1 METFGRYELLRR
13 LANGGMGQIDL
24 ARQKGP
30 VGFQKLL
37 VVKRILPHLSEED
50 EFLKMFL
57 DEARIAALLNHPNIA
72 QTYESGD
79 VDGVYFMAMEY
90 VQGEPISRVVRKAHE
105 TLGGMPTA
113 LIVRIVA
120 DAAGALDYVHAARS
134 PSGRPLGLIHR
145 DVSPQNVMVSFHG
158 TVKLIDFGVAKAS
171 NKLSMTSVG
180 SIKGKYAYM
189 SPEQATGQP
198 LDGRSDIFGLS
209 TILYEQLTGAR
220 LFKRDTD
227 QGTLKAVVGH
237 RVPPPSSVVDGI
249 PEGLDE
255 VVLKGL
261 AKHRDERYQTA
272 SEFQL
277 ALEEV
282 LMHARLP
289 GSPGHLAAFMRELY
303 ARELEEDR
311 FATEPTVIFSV
322 PDALRQGGTD
332 SGTGSRSVSAPGKVS
347 TGSRG
352 GTSRRA
358 SGSNPGTGPGAPTA
372 QGRKSPAAAEAPRA
386 PKSSRR
392 RD

>member
-37 VVKRILPHLSEED
+37 VVKRILPHLSEDE

-72 QTYESGD
+72 QIYESGQAD
-79 VDGVYFMAMEY
+79 DIYYMAMEY
-90 VQGEPISRVVRKAHE
+90 VQGEPITQVVRKAE
-105 TLGGMPTA
+105 AQGRPMPVPL
-113 LIVRIVA
+113 LIRIIA
-120 DAAGALDYVHAARS
+120 DAAAALDYVHHAKS

-158 TVKLIDFGVAKAS
+158 TVKLIDFGVAKAA

-180 SIKGKYAYM
+180 AIKGKYAYM
-189 SPEQATGQP
+189 SPEQATDQE
-198 LDGRSDIFGLS
+198 LDGRSDIFGLA
-209 TILYEQLTGAR
+209 TILYEQLTGTR
-220 LFKRDTD
+220 LFKRETD
-227 QGTLKAVVGH
+227 HGTLKAVVGH

-249 PEGLDE
+249 PPGLDE
-255 VVLKGL
+255 VVLQGL
-261 AKHRDERYQTA
+261 AKHRDDRFERA
-272 SEFQL
+272 ADFQL

-303 ARELEEDR
+303 EQEIEEDR
-311 FATEPTVIFSV
+311 FSSEPTVIFYA
-322 PDALRQGGTD
+322 PDELRQKD
-332 SGTGSRSVSAPGKVS
+332 DPSRSGRRPAAPRNEGSGASHSPSRERSAS
-347 TGSRG
+347 GS
-352 GTSRRA
+352 GTSR
-358 SGSNPGTGPGAPTA
+358 
-372 QGRKSPAAAEAPRA
+372 PRT
-386 PKSSRR
+386 PRPPRR
-392 RD
+392 GDS